1 MIKSL
6 YQLFDPDL
14 INLPPTEYR
23 ASWLINDDDEND
35 TDYSADEDITIQPTK
50 TKVGEKALMEI
61 IPGTKG
67 EEGTISN
74 GEHVGVG

>member
-14 INLPPTEYR
+14 INLPPIEHR
-23 ASWLINDDDEND
+23 ASWLLDDDDEID

-50 TKVGEKALMEI
+50 TKAGKGVMET

>member
-1 MIKSL
+1 MVKSL

-14 INLPPTEYR
+14 INLPPIEHR
-23 ASWLINDDDEND
+23 APWLLNDDDEND
-35 TDYSADEDITIQPTK
+35 TDYSADEDITIKPIK
-50 TKVGEKALMEI
+50 TKAGKAVMET